1 MDARRARGAVPL
13 ADKVS
18 DAWIAFARTGDPNT
32 RGCRAGRRSTR
43 ERRATMVFDA
53 TSAVADDPLREQ
65 RLAMFAA
72 KGLADL
78 SAARWR
84 RRTLLHSGALIA
96 GASLLPA
103 ARSRA
108 QAIGSVMETLS
119 DYMAA
124 ARERPLP
131 SEVIEHA
138 KHHVLDTVAAMVSG
152 TELLPGHAALR
163 FAATQTPGGAATVI
177 GADFTLDPSDA
188 ALVNGTL
195 AHADE
200 TDDSHGPS
208 QSHPGAAVVP
218 AALAL
223 GESRGIDGARFLR
236 AVTLGY
242 DVGPRLTMA
251 LGGVTFRNESRRST
265 HAFAGTFGAAAAAG
279 CAADLDARAMRWL
292 LDYTSQQTAG
302 YAVWGRDTEHIE
314 KAFVFG
320 GMPARAG
327 VTAAELVSAGWTG
340 VDDVFSGEDN
350 FFAVNAPN
358 GDPAL
363 LVEALGTRYEIG
375 NTDIKKWS
383 VGTPIQAP
391 LDALELLRRQ
401 RPFDAEDV
409 TEVVVRLAPT
419 VGAVVDNRDIP
430 DICLQHMVAIMLL
443 DGTASFAAAHD
454 AARMRDRG
462 SAARARQGALPAGP
476 GARGAAAGARG
487 RRRGDAAG
495 RHTPARASRGRT
507 RHRPQPDGQRRG
519 RGQGARPDRAGAR
532 RRDLEPLDRDD
543 PRAGGELRHP
553 FSTPAAA
560 TAAALVSLAP
570 RAPVAVKAQ
579 ARDISSR
586 PRAP

>member
-1 MDARRARGAVPL
+1 M
-13 ADKVS
+13 
-18 DAWIAFARTGDPNT
+18 
-32 RGCRAGRRSTR
+32 
-43 ERRATMVFDA
+43 
-53 TSAVADDPLREQ
+53 
-65 RLAMFAA
+65 
-72 KGLADL
+72 
-78 SAARWR
+78 SAARWP
-84 RRTLLHSGALIA
+84 RRTLLRMGTLIA
-96 GASLLPA
+96 GASLVPA

-108 QAIGSVMETLS
+108 QSIGNVMATLS

-152 TELLPGHAALR
+152 SELLPGHAALR
-163 FAATQTPGGAATVI
+163 FAATQTPGGTSTVI
-177 GADFTLDPSDA
+177 GADFSLDPSDA

-279 CAADLDARAMRWL
+279 CVVGLDAREMRWL

-327 VTAAELVSAGWTG
+327 VTAAELVSAGWSG

-350 FFAVNAPN
+350 FFAVNAPDA
-358 GDPAL
+358 DPML
-363 LVEALGTRYEIG
+363 LVEALGARYEVG

-391 LDALELLRRQ
+391 LDALEVLRRE
-401 RPFDAEDV
+401 RPFDADEV

-430 DICLQHMVAIMLL
+430 DICLQHMVAVMLL

-454 AARMRDRG
+454 AARMRDAAVLRERGKVRYLPDPELAALLPARVAVVEVALRDGTRLSERVEAVRGTVRNPMDRDEVVAKARDLIEPVLG
-462 SAARARQGALPAGP
+462 SAMSSRLIATLLAIDTNPDIRALGPLLRQ
-476 GARGAAAGARG
+476 
-487 RRRGDAAG
+487 
-495 RHTPARASRGRT
+495 
-507 RHRPQPDGQRRG
+507 
-519 RGQGARPDRAGAR
+519 AR
-532 RRDLEPLDRDD
+532 R
-543 PRAGGELRHP
+543 
-553 FSTPAAA
+553 TVPA
-560 TAAALVSLAP
+560 
-570 RAPVAVKAQ
+570 
-579 ARDISSR
+579 
-586 PRAP
+586 